1 MPAPPA
7 KAEISAPY
15 PNPSN
20 ATARTGFGKLWDYV
34 TGLLGSTGN
43 APEARVAL
51 GFGPTISRR
60 QRLINS
66 QFVVNQR
73 NAPTTVTLAAGA
85 YGHDRWKAGASGC
98 TYSTTVVGPDLQI
111 NITAGSL
118 VQVVEGVNVE
128 GGDYTLSWQGTAQ
141 GKIGAGAFGATGL
154 TASAVTAGANLAVE
168 FRTGTV
174 RMPQLEPGL
183 IATPYERRPLDAEVA
198 ACQRYY
204 EVGSGLNA
212 GYAGVAGAGVPY
224 QTPVIFKVT
233 KRATPTLGYT
243 VSANSNVTAF
253 DVRNADVQGAQWHCE
268 ATAVGTFIWSGK
280 WTANA
285 EL

>member
-204 EVGSGLNA
+204 ETGNGQISG
-212 GYAGVAGAGVPY
+212 YGAGPGIGY
-224 QTPVIFKVT
+224 SFTLPFKVS
-233 KRATPTLGYT
+233 KRATPTLGYASTSTSGTSVFDARAVTNQSLVWYCESNGAVPFWWIGTWT
-243 VSANSNVTAF
+243 V
-253 DVRNADVQGAQWHCE
+253 
-268 ATAVGTFIWSGK
+268 
-280 WTANA
+280 NA